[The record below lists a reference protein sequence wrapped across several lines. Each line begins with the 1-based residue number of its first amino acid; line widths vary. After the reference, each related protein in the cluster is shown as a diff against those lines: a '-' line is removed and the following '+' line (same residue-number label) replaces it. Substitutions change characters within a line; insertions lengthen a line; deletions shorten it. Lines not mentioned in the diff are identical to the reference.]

1 MFIFRH
7 KFTHVTSSWTLYQQR
22 RKYVLSF
29 IKSVR
34 VVTILNNL
42 PSTGIEVLVDLCHV
56 ALTRGRALRWSQ
68 VLGGGGRVADYDELN
83 VDIHQSPSS

>member
-1 MFIFRH
+1 MD
-7 KFTHVTSSWTLYQQR
+7 TYQQR

-29 IKSVR
+29 IKSVS

-56 ALTRGRALRWSQ
+56 ALTRGRVLRAGHKYWVEVV
-68 VLGGGGRVADYDELN
+68 VLQ
-83 VDIHQSPSS
+83 IMTS

>member
-1 MFIFRH
+1 MD
-7 KFTHVTSSWTLYQQR
+7 TYQQR

-29 IKSVR
+29 IKSVS

-56 ALTRGRALRWSQ
+56 ALTRGRVLRTGHKYWVEVV
-68 VLGGGGRVADYDELN
+68 VLQ
-83 VDIHQSPSS
+83 ITTS

>member
-1 MFIFRH
+1 MD
-7 KFTHVTSSWTLYQQR
+7 TYQQR

-29 IKSVR
+29 IKNVS

-56 ALTRGRALRWSQ
+56 ALTK
-68 VLGGGGRVADYDELN
+68 GRVLRAGVKYWVEVVMLQ
-83 VDIHQSPSS
+83 IMTS